1 MRKSRVAFE
10 ENLSRLAA
18 TVSDAPSRCSRR
30 DAIAVVARSTIMC
43 AGFALGGCA
52 SDRTAATAPIASPDA
67 VTVTDTEIVVDL
79 TRVAKPPAVGEALVF
94 GELQLMVI
102 RVNTRDY
109 RAFSNVCTHA
119 ACGIYEFSAL
129 RMRCGCHGSEFD
141 ISGTNVAGPAPSPLT
156 QYATVVDADLRTLR
170 IARRAL

>member
-1 MRKSRVAFE
+1 MRESRVTFQ
-10 ENLSRLAA
+10 ENLSRLASPISVTTA
-18 TVSDAPSRCSRR
+18 RCSRR
-30 DAIAVVARSTIMC
+30 AAIVAAARGSIVC
-43 AGFALGGCA
+43 ACLALGGCA
-52 SDRTAATAPIASPDA
+52 ADRAAATAPIASPDA
-67 VTVTDTEIVVDL
+67 VTVTDTQIVVDL

-109 RAFSNVCTHA
+109 RTFSNVCTHA
-119 ACGIYEFSAL
+119 GCGIYEFSAL